1 MRIESNQSGGLQ
13 KKDATEAEG
22 MNDPNVYPPG
32 WNRKRVQRIVDHYE
46 HQTDEDAEAELQW
59 AEESGRVTMVAI
71 PNELLSA
78 VRALI
83 AASR

>member
-1 MRIESNQSGGLQ
+1 
-13 KKDATEAEG
+13 

-32 WNRKRVQRIVDHYE
+32 WDRKRVQRVIDHYE
-46 HQTDEDAEAELQW
+46 QETDEDAEAELNL
-59 AEESGRVTMVAI
+59 AEESGRVTMMAI
-71 PNELLSA
+71 PSELLSA

>member
-1 MRIESNQSGGLQ
+1 
-13 KKDATEAEG
+13 

-32 WNRKRVQRIVDHYE
+32 WDRKRVQRVIDHYE
-46 HQTDEDAEAELQW
+46 QQTDEDAEAELNL
-59 AEESGRVTMVAI
+59 AEESGRVTMMAI
-71 PNELLSA
+71 PSELLSA

>member
-1 MRIESNQSGGLQ
+1 
-13 KKDATEAEG
+13 

-32 WNRKRVQRIVDHYE
+32 WDRKRVQRVIDHYE
-46 HQTDEDAEAELQW
+46 QQTDEDAEAGLNL
-59 AEESGRVTMVAI
+59 AEESGRVTMMAI
-71 PNELLSA
+71 PSELLSA